1 MSSEQ
6 VTTTEPAST
15 SRLMALLEE
24 EGLLVI
30 ALGAFAMVFLVALHH
45 DLVVDGW
52 MALVGGRWVV
62 QHGLPS
68 HDALT
73 LWTHGRRWTDQQ
85 WLAQLGLYGLFRLG
99 GLKLTLFVHAL
110 LATSGIAGAA
120 LIARTR
126 GATARSVTWV
136 AIPAMVAYYPVAS
149 VLRPQSFA
157 FPLFAATLWLVLT
170 DSRQPSRRVFWTLP
184 ILVLWANLHG
194 SVLLGSMLVALAGL
208 VAMVESRRPTSRGV
222 ALLLAP
228 WACVFVSPYALH
240 LPAYY
245 KQILIT
251 GDFSRF
257 VTEWQPTT
265 LKAVTV
271 PVYLLILGGLW
282 LLGRAGRKLP
292 LFEQVVFVVTG
303 IVAFQ
308 AIRNIAWIAMVA
320 LAILPQLLDRE
331 LNPADPPRRLNRILA
346 VTILASVLVAVAG
359 VAAKPTTWF
368 TSKFPTAGAQ
378 AAAAAAGPDGKV
390 FATSPYADWLLW
402 RRPQL
407 AGRVAFDARFELLS
421 AMQVKHLTYFEA
433 RAGDWL
439 TTARRYRVFVV
450 DRRNDRAFA
459 NALERKLGARVVFS
473 SPQVEVLRRGG

>member
-1 MSSEQ
+1 
-6 VTTTEPAST
+6 
-15 SRLMALLEE
+15 
-24 EGLLVI
+24 
-30 ALGAFAMVFLVALHH
+30 
-45 DLVVDGW
+45 
-52 MALVGGRWVV
+52 
-62 QHGLPS
+62 
-68 HDALT
+68 
-73 LWTHGRRWTDQQ
+73 
-85 WLAQLGLYGLFRLG
+85 
-99 GLKLTLFVHAL
+99 
-110 LATSGIAGAA
+110 
-120 LIARTR
+120 
-126 GATARSVTWV
+126 
-136 AIPAMVAYYPVAS
+136 
-149 VLRPQSFA
+149 
-157 FPLFAATLWLVLT
+157 
-170 DSRQPSRRVFWTLP
+170 
-184 ILVLWANLHG
+184 
-194 SVLLGSMLVALAGL
+194 
-208 VAMVESRRPTSRGV
+208 
-222 ALLLAP
+222 
-228 WACVFVSPYALH
+228 VFVSPYALH